1 MTSITQLGIPWM
13 PSGRGWARQGATL
26 TPGSHVRVGRGATL
40 ALLPPGAVCCSIVDM
55 PCVSSCCAVSDAAP
69 VSGCR
74 GIVAA
79 APIALDDLDAR
90 GPLISVPQA
99 LQFTSSTA
107 HGIITAAAGP
117 PAAAAAA
124 EQLSDT
130 QLIAAALAHE
140 LHHAASSSWYPY
152 LSSLPLSP
160 PNPWLMTSTEQIL
173 AALQSYQQHLSAA
186 DASDWVAAT
195 AAARQQ
201 QLATAAEVDA
211 LLGSALGVSLQ
222 DVLSALG
229 QVTSR
234 SLVSGSSSG
243 MCPVIDLVNHHASAS
258 APMLQLSD
266 ADVLTMT
273 VLPLREVR
281 RGSGC

>member
-1 MTSITQLGIPWM
+1 MEAP
-13 PSGRGWARQGATL
+13 AA
-26 TPGSHVRVGRGATL
+26 
-40 ALLPPGAVCCSIVDM
+40 ALLMCP
-55 PCVSSCCAVSDAAP
+55 VSSCCAVSDAAP

-74 GIVAA
+74 GVVAV
-79 APIALDDLDAR
+79 APITLGDLDAT

-107 HGIITAAAGP
+107 RSIIAAAAGP

-140 LHHAASSSWYPY
+140 LHHAASSSWRPY
-152 LSSLPLSP
+152 LASLPPSP
-160 PNPWLMTSTEQIL
+160 PNPWLLTSTEQIL
-173 AALQSYQQHLSAA
+173 AALQPYQQQHLSSAA

-201 QLATAAEVDA
+201 QLAAAAEVEA
-211 LLGSALGVSLQ
+211 FLGSALGVSQQ

-243 MCPVIDLVNHHASAS
+243 MCPVIDLVNHHAGAS

-266 ADVLTMT
+266 ADVLMMT
-273 VLPLREVR
+273 VLPLRQVR
-281 RGSGC
+281 RWSGGC